1 MNLVPV
7 AYLASYTLSL
17 LGNSIAAIAVPLIVL
32 QTTGSAL
39 GAGAVAAASAI
50 PAFIVGLVAG
60 VVIDRINR
68 RTASVISDVIS
79 AAALAALPIVDLV
92 TGLDIGWFVLFG
104 IIGTIGDVPGMTARE
119 VLLPAI
125 VTNGRMTADRLLG
138 VRESLGAVA
147 LLVGPAAAGTLLVV
161 FDGST
166 VLWITAATSLAA
178 AVLTLLIPHRVGT
191 IAPRAVGTVVPQAEG
206 SAATG
211 GWGALREGW
220 RALFRSRFLV
230 VVTALS
236 VASAV
241 ALAGLQG
248 LVLPVYFTLEG
259 RPELLGF
266 VLSALALGMLVGGAT
281 YAFAATRLRRRVW
294 LLTGLVGTTIGLAM
308 IAALASVWL
317 VFAGAFLVG
326 LASGLFGALLGVLM
340 IERIPDAVRGRV
352 LGTQNAVL
360 TLAAP
365 LGIVVAAVVT
375 EYVGVG
381 AAVVVLVAVW
391 VVAAVGGLCARSL
404 RTLEP
409 EAHAPGVDD
418 VKAVE
423 HAER

>member
-1 MNLVPV
+1 MNLVPFV
-7 AYLASYTLSL
+7 YLASYTLSL
-17 LGNSIAAIAVPLIVL
+17 LGNSIAAIALPLIVL
-32 QTTGSAL
+32 QSTGSAL

-50 PAFIVGLVAG
+50 PAFVVGLVAG

-68 RTASVISDVIS
+68 LTASVISDVIS

-125 VTNGRMTADRLLG
+125 VSNGRMTADRLLG
-138 VRESLGAVA
+138 LRESLGAVA
-147 LLVGPAAAGTLLVV
+147 LLLGPAAAGTLLVV

-166 VLWITAATSLAA
+166 VLWITAATSLSAA
-178 AVLTLLIPHRVGT
+178 ALTLLIPHRVGA
-191 IAPRAVGTVVPQAEG
+191 IAPRGEGAV
-206 SAATG
+206 ATG

-230 VVTALS
+230 VVTALT

-259 RPELLGF
+259 HPEMLGF

-281 YAFAATRLRRRVW
+281 YAFAATRLLRRVW

-317 VFAGAFLVG
+317 VFAGAFVVG

-352 LGTQNAVL
+352 LGTQNAIL

-381 AAVVVLVAVW
+381 AAVLALVAVW

-409 EAHAPGVDD
+409 EAHAPCADD
-418 VKAVE
+418 VRAVE

>member
-17 LGNSIAAIAVPLIVL
+17 LGNSIAAIALPLIVL
-32 QTTGSAL
+32 QSTGSAL

-50 PAFIVGLVAG
+50 PAFVVGLVAG

-79 AAALAALPIVDLV
+79 AVALAALPIVDLV

-125 VTNGRMTADRLLG
+125 VSNGRMTADRLLG
-138 VRESLGAVA
+138 LRESLGAVA
-147 LLVGPAAAGTLLVV
+147 LLLGPAAAGTLLVV

-166 VLWITAATSLAA
+166 VLWITAATSLSAA
-178 AVLTLLIPHRVGT
+178 ALTLLIPHRVGA
-191 IAPRAVGTVVPQAEG
+191 IAPRGEGAV
-206 SAATG
+206 ATG

-230 VVTALS
+230 VVTALT

-259 RPELLGF
+259 HPEMLGF

-281 YAFAATRLRRRVW
+281 YAFAATRLSRRVW

-317 VFAGAFLVG
+317 VFAGAFVVG

-352 LGTQNAVL
+352 LGTQNAIL

-381 AAVVVLVAVW
+381 AAVLALVAVW

-409 EAHAPGVDD
+409 EAHAPGADD
-418 VKAVE
+418 VRAVE